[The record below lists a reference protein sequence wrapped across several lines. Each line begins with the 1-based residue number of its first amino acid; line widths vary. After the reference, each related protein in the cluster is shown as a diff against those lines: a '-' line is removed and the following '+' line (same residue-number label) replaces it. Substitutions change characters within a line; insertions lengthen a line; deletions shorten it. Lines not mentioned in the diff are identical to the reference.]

1 MPTSNRESLWAR
13 SMVEPWVWIAFIAFM
28 AAMLVFDLLVVH
40 REAHVVTVREAATWS
55 VIWIALALGFGLVVW
70 VWLGGS
76 AAGEYLAGYLVE
88 KSLSVD
94 NVFVFSMI
102 FTYFAVPAQYQ
113 HRVLFWGVFGALVM
127 RAIFILTG
135 AALLSAFHWVIY
147 LFGILLVFTGLK
159 MFRHQE
165 MVLDPQENRAL
176 RALRRVVPV
185 APSYYGQK
193 LFTRQGSQLV
203 ATPLFAVLFLIE
215 VTDLIFAIDSIPAIL
230 AITREPFIVFSS
242 NAFAILGLRALY
254 FLLADLAGRFVHLK
268 TGLALIL
275 VLVGGKMLLT
285 DVYHVPIWMSLSA
298 IAGILGITVVASLFT
313 PSEPQPAKD
322 AAVADPFGILTTS
335 KHKEAPPQQ

>member
-1 MPTSNRESLWAR
+1 
-13 SMVEPWVWIAFIAFM
+13 
-28 AAMLVFDLLVVH
+28 MLVFDLLVVH

-55 VIWIALALGFGLVVW
+55 VIWIALALGFGLVVRF
-70 VWLGGS
+70 WLGAS

-102 FTYFAVPAQYQ
+102 FTYFAVPAPYQ

-135 AALLSAFHWVIY
+135 AALLSTFHWVTY
-147 LFGILLVFTGLK
+147 LFGILLVLTGLK

-176 RALRRVVPV
+176 RAPSRVVPV
-185 APSYYGQK
+185 SPSYHGQN
-193 LFTRQGSQLV
+193 LFTRTSSQLV

-230 AITREPFIVFSS
+230 AITQEPFIVFSS

-275 VLVGGKMLLT
+275 ILGGAKMLLT

-298 IAGILGITVVASLFT
+298 IASILGVAVVASLFT
-313 PSEPQPAKD
+313 PPEPQPAKE

-335 KHKEAPPQQ
+335 ERKQLPPQE

>member
-1 MPTSNRESLWAR
+1 
-13 SMVEPWVWIAFIAFM
+13 MVEPWVWLAFVAFV
-28 AAMLVFDLLVVH
+28 AAMLVLDLLVVH
-40 REAHVVTVREAATWS
+40 RDAHVVTVREAATWS
-55 VIWIALALGFGLVVW
+55 VIWVALGLGFSLVVW
-70 VWLGGS
+70 AWLGGS
-76 AAGEYLAGYLVE
+76 TAGEYLAGYLVE

-127 RAIFILTG
+127 RAIFILAG

-147 LFGILLVFTGLK
+147 VFGILLVFTGLK
-159 MFRHQE
+159 MFGHQE

-176 RALRRVVPV
+176 RALRRFVPI
-185 APSYYGQK
+185 SSTYDGQRF
-193 LFTRQGSQLV
+193 FTRQGAQLV

-230 AITREPFIVFSS
+230 AITQDPFIVFSS

-275 VLVGGKMLLT
+275 VLVGAKMLAT
-285 DVYHVPIWMSLSA
+285 DIYHVPIWMSLSA
-298 IAGILGITVVASLFT
+298 IAGILAVAVVASLFA
-313 PSEPQPAKD
+313 PPEPQPEKES
-322 AAVADPFGILTTS
+322 AVADPFGILTTS
-335 KHKEAPPQQ
+335 EHKETPRQR